1 MLRLVLPKGS
11 LEEQTFELFD
21 SADLSFRRTSDREYQ
36 GSIEDPRI
44 TSVAVIRPQEI
55 PRYVEEGHFDLGI
68 TGQDWVAETE
78 ADVVEIATLP
88 YGKTS
93 TARPVKI
100 VLAMAIDSG
109 VETPGQLPP
118 DLRVST
124 EYENL
129 ARRYFERRD
138 LPVRVMRSFGSN
150 EAKVPDIVD
159 AIVHNVETGSTLRR
173 NGLRIVDVL
182 MESWTVLVA
191 NRKTM
196 EDDGKRRAVEELH
209 ILLDGAIRARGRVL
223 VKLNVTKEQLDNVL
237 EIVPSMKAP
246 TVSELAG
253 GEAFAVETV
262 VSKAEINTLIPE
274 LKARGAT
281 DIIELP
287 LSKIVP

>member
-11 LEEQTFELFD
+11 LEEPTFELFEA
-21 SADLSFRRTSDREYQ
+21 ADLGFQRTSDRDYQ
-36 GSIEDPRI
+36 GSIADPRI
-44 TSVAVIRPQEI
+44 SSVAVIRPQEI
-55 PRYVEEGHFDLGI
+55 PRFVEEGHFDLGI

-78 ADVVEIATLP
+78 ADVVEIAPLP
-88 YGKTS
+88 YAKS
-93 TARPVKI
+93 TGRPVRL
-100 VLAMAIDSG
+100 VLAMALDSG
-109 VETPGQLPP
+109 VESPDQIPP

-124 EYENL
+124 EYTNL
-129 ARRYFERRD
+129 AQRYFERLGIPARI
-138 LPVRVMRSFGSN
+138 MRSYGSN

-159 AIVHNVETGSTLRR
+159 AIVHNVETGATLRR
-173 NGLRIVDVL
+173 NGLRVVDVL
-182 MESWTVLVA
+182 MESSTVLVA

-196 EDDGKRRAVEELH
+196 EDDAKRRAVEEIH

-223 VKLNVTKEQLDNVL
+223 VKLNVSKEQLAGVV
-237 EIVPSMKAP
+237 EISPSMRAP

-253 GEAFAVETV
+253 GDAFAVETV

>member
-11 LEEQTFELFD
+11 LEASTLELFD
-21 SADLSFRRTSDREYQ
+21 AADLAFQRTSDRDYQ
-36 GSIEDPRI
+36 GSIADPRI
-44 TSVAVIRPQEI
+44 SSVAVIRPQEI

-88 YGKTS
+88 YAKA
-93 TARPVKI
+93 TARPVSI
-100 VLAMAIDSG
+100 VLAMAVDSG
-109 VETPGQLPP
+109 VESAEQLPP

-124 EYENL
+124 EYVSL
-129 ARRYFERRD
+129 AQRYFERLGVPARI
-138 LPVRVMRSFGSN
+138 MRSFGSN

-173 NGLRIVDVL
+173 NGLRVVDVL

-196 EDDGKRRAVEELH
+196 EDEAKRRAVEEIH

-223 VKLNVTKEQLDNVL
+223 VKLNVSKGDLDLVL
-237 EIVPSMKAP
+237 EIVPAMKAP

-253 GEAFAVETV
+253 GEALAVEAV
-262 VSKAEINTLIPE
+262 VSKTEINTLIPE

>member
-11 LEEQTFELFD
+11 LEEPTFELFD
-21 SADLSFRRTSDREYQ
+21 AADLAFRRTSDRDYQ

-44 TSVAVIRPQEI
+44 ASVAVIRPQEI

-68 TGQDWVAETE
+68 TGRDYVAETE

-88 YGKTS
+88 YGKS
-93 TARPVKI
+93 TARPVQI

-109 VETPGQLPP
+109 VEGPDQLPP

-129 ARRYFERRD
+129 AKRYFERLG
-138 LPVRVMRSFGSN
+138 LPVRIMRSFGSN

-196 EDDGKRRAVEELH
+196 EDESKRRAVEELH
-209 ILLDGAIRARGRVL
+209 ILLDGAIRARGHVY
-223 VKLNVTKEQLDNVL
+223 VMLNVPKAQLANVL
-237 EIVPSMKAP
+237 DVLPTMKAP

-253 GEAFAVETV
+253 GEDYAIGTV
-262 VSKAEINTLIPE
+262 VPKSQINTLIPS

>member
-1 MLRLVLPKGS
+1 MLRLVIPKGS
-11 LEEQTFELFD
+11 LEESTLELFD
-21 SADLSFRRTSDREYQ
+21 AADLGVQRTSDRAYQ
-36 GSIEDPRI
+36 GSIDDPRI
-44 TSVAVIRPQEI
+44 SSVAVIRPQEI
-55 PRYVEEGHFDLGI
+55 PRFVEDGYFDIGI
-68 TGQDWVAETE
+68 TGQDLVAEAG

-88 YGKTS
+88 YAKT
-93 TARPVKI
+93 TPRPAQI

-109 VETPGQLPP
+109 VERPDQLPP
-118 DLRVST
+118 DLRITT

-129 ARRYFERRD
+129 TRRYFERLGIPARI
-138 LPVRVMRSFGSN
+138 MRSFGSN

-159 AIVHNVETGSTLRR
+159 ATVHNVETGDTLSL
-173 NGLRIVDVL
+173 NGLRVVDVL

-196 EDDGKRRAVEELH
+196 EDETKRRAIEEIH

-223 VKLNVTKEQLDNVL
+223 VKLNVSKDQLARVL
-237 EIVPSMKAP
+237 EIIPSMRAP
-246 TVSELAG
+246 TVAELAG
-253 GEAFAVETV
+253 GDAYAVETV
-262 VSKAEINTLIPE
+262 VPKAEINTLIPE

>member
-11 LEEQTFELFD
+11 LEEPTFELFEA
-21 SADLSFRRTSDREYQ
+21 ADLAFQRTSDRDYQ
-36 GSIEDPRI
+36 GSIDDPRVS
-44 TSVAVIRPQEI
+44 SVAVIRPQEI
-55 PRYVEEGHFDLGI
+55 PRFVEEGHFDLGI

-78 ADVVEIATLP
+78 ADVIEIAVLP
-88 YGKTS
+88 YAKS
-93 TARPVKI
+93 TARPVRI
-100 VLAMAIDSG
+100 VLAMALDSG
-109 VETPGQLPP
+109 VEGPEQIPP

-124 EYENL
+124 EYTNL
-129 ARRYFERRD
+129 ARRYFERLG
-138 LPVRVMRSFGSN
+138 LPARIMRSYGSN

-182 MESWTVLVA
+182 MESSTVLVA
-191 NRKTM
+191 NRKAM
-196 EDDGKRRAVEELH
+196 EDEDKRRAVEEIH

-223 VKLNVTKEQLDNVL
+223 VKLNVSKEDLSKVL
-237 EIVPSMKAP
+237 EIIPAMRAP
-246 TVSELAG
+246 TVAELAG
-253 GEAFAVETV
+253 GDAFAVETV

-274 LKARGAT
+274 LKARGGT

>member
-11 LEEQTFELFD
+11 LEGLTFDLFEA
-21 SADLSFRRTSDREYQ
+21 ADLGVHRSSDREYQ
-36 GSIEDPRI
+36 GSIDDPRI
-44 TSVAVIRPQEI
+44 ASVAVIRPQEI

-68 TGQDWVAETE
+68 TGQDLVAEAG
-78 ADVVEIATLP
+78 ADVVEVATLP
-88 YGKTS
+88 IAKT
-93 TARPVKI
+93 TPRPVKI
-100 VLAMAIDSG
+100 VLAMSIDSG
-109 VETPGQLPP
+109 VEGPDQIPP
-118 DLRVST
+118 DVRVST
-124 EYENL
+124 EYPEL
-129 ARRYFERRD
+129 ARRYFERLGVPARI
-138 LPVRVMRSFGSN
+138 MRSYGSN

-173 NGLRIVDVL
+173 NGLRVVDVL

-196 EDDGKRRAVEELH
+196 EDDTKRRAVEEIH

-223 VKLNVTKEQLDNVL
+223 VKLNVSKEQLPSVL
-237 EIVPSMKAP
+237 EIIPAMRSP

-253 GEAFAVETV
+253 GEAYAVETV
-262 VSKAEINTLIPE
+262 VSKTEINTLIPS

>member
-11 LEEQTFELFD
+11 LEGPTFELFD
-21 SADLSFRRTSDREYQ
+21 AADLGFQRTSDRDYQ

-44 TSVAVIRPQEI
+44 SSVAVIRPQEI

-78 ADVVEIATLP
+78 ADVIEIAPLP
-88 YGKTS
+88 YAKA
-93 TARPVKI
+93 TARPVRI

-109 VETPGQLPP
+109 VEAVDQIPP

-124 EYENL
+124 EYVSL
-129 ARRYFERRD
+129 AQRYFERLGVPARI
-138 LPVRVMRSFGSN
+138 MRSFGSN

-173 NGLRIVDVL
+173 NGLRVVDVL

-191 NRKTM
+191 NRKAM
-196 EDDGKRRAVEELH
+196 EDESKRRAIEEIH

-223 VKLNVTKEQLDNVL
+223 VKLNVSKDQLPDIL
-237 EIVPSMKAP
+237 DIVPSMKAP

-253 GEAFAVETV
+253 GEAYAVETV
-262 VSKAEINTLIPE
+262 VSKTEINTLIPE

>member
-11 LEEQTFELFD
+11 LEESTFELFD
-21 SADLSFRRTSDREYQ
+21 AADLAFRRTSDRDYQ

-44 TSVAVIRPQEI
+44 ASVAVIRPQEI

-68 TGQDWVAETE
+68 TGQDYVAETE
-78 ADVVEIATLP
+78 ADVVEVATLP

-100 VLAMAIDSG
+100 ALAMAIDSG
-109 VETPGQLPP
+109 VEGPDQLPP

-124 EYENL
+124 EYENI
-129 ARRYFERRD
+129 ARRYFD
-138 LPVRVMRSFGSN
+138 KLGLPVRIMRSFGSN

-196 EDDGKRRAVEELH
+196 EDETKRRAVEELH

-223 VKLNVTKEQLDNVL
+223 VKLNVAKSELESVL

-253 GEAFAVETV
+253 GGAYAVEMV